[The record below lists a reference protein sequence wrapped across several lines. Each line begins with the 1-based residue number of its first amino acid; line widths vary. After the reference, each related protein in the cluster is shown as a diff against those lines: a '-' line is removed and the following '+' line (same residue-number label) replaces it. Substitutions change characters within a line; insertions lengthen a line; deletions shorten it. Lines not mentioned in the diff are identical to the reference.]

1 MYQCT
6 LLLLCFSDYQPNPSL
21 GEKEPA
27 VETTL
32 DGPDP
37 RLDPDRSPF
46 VPAGKSEQA
55 TASLTLKEKKRMFLS
70 GIRVVRDIP
79 LDLQA
84 TIHAGRSIPRDPRQP
99 FRSTVAEMDLELD
112 QAESEEA
119 RKAAV
124 DFEKGSRNQDDD
136 RQEQQEVQMKSAAD
150 DSEISSGHAAEVT
163 PSSSG
168 QTSGVPLELKDG
180 GQCSMPGVV
189 RETDGKTPIN
199 SKDAASTRSDL
210 PDYAGQSSKERPGEH
225 EGSDSKSSTLIIMP
239 RKEAPLA
246 SVSTDETEEGKEMPR
261 GRKRPFE
268 YGGASLDTGKKPRLA
283 SPEEAHVHSLADSSK
298 CGVDACCRQLKLIKK
313 IDCYKKETL
322 HKRSRQACMG
332 SAYKDRQDRKDSS
345 GQNPGEE
352 ENGAI
357 GEKGRDVGD
366 LESLDT
372 RMDSR
377 PKPSHNAQST
387 GVGDKFSRLR
397 DALNE
402 ELLNDLLQLDPE
414 PDCAEQIP
422 ASVNRRCASAVS
434 VETSSLPQGSEVEV
448 GTFKKPSLNPASTP
462 PDKDQREPKDASPT
476 NSLSEFGTAVN
487 EGKMKKTE
495 GCGAG
500 VVTTQELRCEMKQ
513 DFLGDTT
520 EQTTQPSPAAL
531 NKPVTHAVNCSVSSS
546 EDESR
551 TGVLSESIARVVSC
565 SVSSSEDESRTG
577 VLSESTKS
585 RTGVLSESAKSR
597 TGVLSESTKS
607 RTGVLSESTKSRTGV
622 LSESTKSRT
631 GVLSESAKSR
641 TGVLSEST
649 KSRTGV
655 LSESAKSR
663 TGVLSESAKSRTGVL
678 SESAKSRTGVLS
690 ESAKSRTGVLS
701 ESVAGVVTCSRS
713 SSEGGTKAGVVN
725 DSLSASEAEG
735 VGALQDGQSH
745 PGIKEESSVL
755 GYVQDD
761 TLFTQEQ
768 EPLEPEVSR
777 QEPLEPEVSRQ
788 EPLEPEVSRQEP
800 LEPEVSQVQDPAV
813 FSTFM
818 YISDKNIDGSFLA
831 ASLHAEKVVTT
842 GKDMLSARQD
852 AQGEN
857 SGADYVYSSSGTE
870 RGGCGIETVVSASLG
885 SAVVSQSRS
894 TTVIPS
900 SEIQTTPWNKIPTI
914 VSPRNTLPDSGVY
927 PPVGQTPTLWMPS
940 EGASQRLSATAVNPS
955 PISHHSCQGNAGLSQ
970 MFTSGSP
977 AIIQNVASHTS
988 GERMLNLGV
997 GVTRYAYRPHYGS
1010 VSGTVGPY
1018 VGQPVGQQFS
1028 LQRGALL
1035 NSSAGVNT
1043 ESQLRS
1049 GCHSPFP
1056 GGLPSG
1062 LQVPLQQLVT
1072 GLPSNNT
1079 ARTGTPWGAPLGN
1092 AAGGSAIWP
1101 VPVIQNSGNMVRQ
1114 TDMAHMIPANVA
1126 ASNKA
1131 DCGTSA
1137 RTMTGCSFLPMG
1149 LRQGTAGNGAASNKA
1164 DCGTS
1169 ARTMTGC
1176 SFLPMGLRQGTAGN
1190 GAASSAA
1197 LVRNV
1202 AVVDWS
1208 QRGAHQG
1215 LTRADGRIDSA
1226 QSPGSAPPRLPDA
1239 AGVEAAWPCC
1249 SFQ

>member
-6 LLLLCFSDYQPNPSL
+6 LLLLHFSDYQPNPSL

-55 TASLTLKEKKRMFLS
+55 TASLTPKEKKRLFLS

-99 FRSTVAEMDLELD
+99 FRSTVAEMDMELD

-119 RKAAV
+119 AKAAV
-124 DFEKGSRNQDDD
+124 DFEKGSRNRDDD

-150 DSEISSGHAAEVT
+150 DSEISLGRAAEVT

-168 QTSGVPLELKDG
+168 QASGVPLQLKDG

-210 PDYAGQSSKERPGEH
+210 PDYTGQSSKERPAEH
-225 EGSDSKSSTLIIMP
+225 EGSDSKSSTLINMP
-239 RKEAPLA
+239 RKEASLA
-246 SVSTDETEEGKEMPR
+246 SVSTDETEEGKEMSR

-268 YGGASLDTGKKPRLA
+268 YGGASLDTGKKPRRA
-283 SPEEAHVHSLADSSK
+283 SPEEAHVHSLADGSK
-298 CGVDACCRQLKLIKK
+298 CGVDACCWQLKLVKK
-313 IDCYKKETL
+313 IGSYKKETL
-322 HKRSRQACMG
+322 HKRSRHACMG
-332 SAYKDRQDRKDSS
+332 NVYKDRHDGKGSS

-352 ENGAI
+352 ENGAV
-357 GEKGRDVGD
+357 GENGRDVAD

-377 PKPSHNAQST
+377 TKPSHNAQST
-387 GVGDKFSRLR
+387 GISDKFSSMR

-434 VETSSLPQGSEVEV
+434 VETSSLPQGSAVEV

-462 PDKDQREPKDASPT
+462 RDKDQKEPKDTSPA

-500 VVTTQELRCEMKQ
+500 VVTTQELRCEMKE
-513 DFLGDTT
+513 DFLGDTA
-520 EQTTQPSPAAL
+520 EQTTRPNPTAL
-531 NKPVTHAVNCSVSSS
+531 NEPVTQAINCSLSSTEDKARTGVLSESVAGVINCSASSS

-551 TGVLSESIARVVSC
+551 TGVLSES
-565 SVSSSEDESRTG
+565 
-577 VLSESTKS
+577 
-585 RTGVLSESAKSR
+585 AK
-597 TGVLSESTKS
+597 
-607 RTGVLSESTKSRTGV
+607 
-622 LSESTKSRT
+622 
-631 GVLSESAKSR
+631 A
-641 TGVLSEST
+641 
-649 KSRTGV
+649 
-655 LSESAKSR
+655 
-663 TGVLSESAKSRTGVL
+663 
-678 SESAKSRTGVLS
+678 
-690 ESAKSRTGVLS
+690 RTGVLS
-701 ESVAGVVTCSRS
+701 ESVAGVVTCSVS
-713 SSEGGTKAGVVN
+713 SSEGGTEAGAVT
-725 DSLSASEAEG
+725 DSLSASEVEG
-735 VGALQDGQSH
+735 VGDLQDGQSR
-745 PGIKEESSVL
+745 PGIEEESSVL

-761 TLFTQEQ
+761 TLLTQEQ

-777 QEPLEPEVSRQ
+777 QEPLEPEVSK
-788 EPLEPEVSRQEP
+788 QEP

-813 FSTFM
+813 CSTFM
-818 YISDKNIDGSFLA
+818 YISDKNTDGSFLA
-831 ASLHAEKVVTT
+831 ASLRAEKVVTT

-857 SGADYVYSSSGTE
+857 SGTDYVYSSSGTE
-870 RGGCGIETVVSASLG
+870 HGGCVIETVVSAGLG

-894 TTVIPS
+894 TTIVSS
-900 SEIQTTPWNKIPTI
+900 SEIQTAPWNKIPTI
-914 VSPRNTLPDSGVY
+914 VSPRSTLPDSSVH
-927 PPVGQTPTLWMPS
+927 PPVGPTPTLWMPS
-940 EGASQRLSATAVNPS
+940 EGASQGLSATTVNPS
-955 PISHHSCQGNAGLSQ
+955 PVSHHSCQGNAGLSQ

-977 AIIQNVASHTS
+977 AVIQNVASHTS
-988 GERMLNLGV
+988 GERMLNFGV
-997 GVTRYAYRPHYGS
+997 GVTRYAYQPHYGS
-1010 VSGTVGPY
+1010 VSGTVGLY

-1028 LQRGALL
+1028 PQRGALL
-1035 NSSAGVNT
+1035 NSPAGVNT
-1043 ESQLRS
+1043 GSRLRS

-1062 LQVPLQQLVT
+1062 VQVPLQQLVT
-1072 GLPSNNT
+1072 GLPSNNAT
-1079 ARTGTPWGAPLGN
+1079 RTGTPWGAPLGN
-1092 AAGGSAIWP
+1092 VAGGSAVWQ
-1101 VPVIQNSGNMVRQ
+1101 VPVIQNSGSMVRQ

-1126 ASNKA
+1126 AGNEA
-1131 DCGTSA
+1131 DWGTSA
-1137 RTMTGCSFLPMG
+1137 RTMTGCSFQPMG
-1149 LRQGTAGNGAASNKA
+1149 LRQGTAGNGA
-1164 DCGTS
+1164 D
-1169 ARTMTGC
+1169 
-1176 SFLPMGLRQGTAGN
+1176 
-1190 GAASSAA
+1190 SSAA

-1202 AVVDWS
+1202 AMVDWS
-1208 QRGAHQG
+1208 KRGAHQG

-1239 AGVEAAWPCC
+1239 AGVEAAWPYC

>member
-6 LLLLCFSDYQPNPSL
+6 LLLLHFSDYQPNPSL

-55 TASLTLKEKKRMFLS
+55 TASLTPKEKKRLFLS

-84 TIHAGRSIPRDPRQP
+84 TIHAGRSIPRDPRQLL
-99 FRSTVAEMDLELD
+99 RSTVAEMDMELD

-119 RKAAV
+119 AKAAV
-124 DFEKGSRNQDDD
+124 DFEKGSRNRDDD

-150 DSEISSGHAAEVT
+150 DSEISSGRAVEVT

-168 QTSGVPLELKDG
+168 QTSGVLLQLKDG

-210 PDYAGQSSKERPGEH
+210 PDYTGQSSKERPAEH
-225 EGSDSKSSTLIIMP
+225 EGSDSKSSTLINMP
-239 RKEAPLA
+239 RKEASLT
-246 SVSTDETEEGKEMPR
+246 SVSTDETEEGKEMSR
-261 GRKRPFE
+261 GRKHPFK

-283 SPEEAHVHSLADSSK
+283 SPEEAHVHSLADGSK
-298 CGVDACCRQLKLIKK
+298 CGVDACCWQLKLVKK
-313 IDCYKKETL
+313 IGSYKKETL
-322 HKRSRQACMG
+322 HKRSRHACMG
-332 SAYKDRQDRKDSS
+332 NAYKDRHDRKGSS

-352 ENGAI
+352 ENSAI
-357 GEKGRDVGD
+357 GENGRDVAD

-377 PKPSHNAQST
+377 TKPSHNAQST
-387 GVGDKFSRLR
+387 GISDKFSSMR

-434 VETSSLPQGSEVEV
+434 VETSSLPQGSAVEV

-462 PDKDQREPKDASPT
+462 RGKDQKEPKDTSPP

-500 VVTTQELRCEMKQ
+500 VVTTQELRCEMKE
-513 DFLGDTT
+513 DFLGDTA
-520 EQTTQPSPAAL
+520 EQTTRPNPTAL
-531 NKPVTHAVNCSVSSS
+531 NEPVTQAVNCSLSSTEDKARTGVLSKSVAGVINCSVSSS

-551 TGVLSESIARVVSC
+551 TGVLSES
-565 SVSSSEDESRTG
+565 
-577 VLSESTKS
+577 
-585 RTGVLSESAKSR
+585 AK
-597 TGVLSESTKS
+597 
-607 RTGVLSESTKSRTGV
+607 
-622 LSESTKSRT
+622 
-631 GVLSESAKSR
+631 A
-641 TGVLSEST
+641 
-649 KSRTGV
+649 
-655 LSESAKSR
+655 
-663 TGVLSESAKSRTGVL
+663 
-678 SESAKSRTGVLS
+678 
-690 ESAKSRTGVLS
+690 RTGVLS
-701 ESVAGVVTCSRS
+701 ESVAGVVTCSVS
-713 SSEGGTKAGVVN
+713 SSEGGTEAGAVT
-725 DSLSASEAEG
+725 DSLSASEVEG
-735 VGALQDGQSH
+735 VGDLQDGQSR
-745 PGIKEESSVL
+745 PGIEEESSVL

-761 TLFTQEQ
+761 TLLTQE
-768 EPLEPEVSR
+768 
-777 QEPLEPEVSRQ
+777 Q

-813 FSTFM
+813 CSTFM
-818 YISDKNIDGSFLA
+818 YISDKNTDGSFLA
-831 ASLHAEKVVTT
+831 ASLRAEKVVTT

-857 SGADYVYSSSGTE
+857 SGTDYVYSSSGTE
-870 RGGCGIETVVSASLG
+870 HGGCVIETVVSASLG

-894 TTVIPS
+894 TAIVS
-900 SEIQTTPWNKIPTI
+900 SREIQTAPWNKIPTI
-914 VSPRNTLPDSGVY
+914 VSPRSTLPDSSVH
-927 PPVGQTPTLWMPS
+927 PPVGPTPTLWMPS
-940 EGASQRLSATAVNPS
+940 EGASQGLSATTVNPS

-977 AIIQNVASHTS
+977 AVIQNVASHTS
-988 GERMLNLGV
+988 GERMLNFGV
-997 GVTRYAYRPHYGS
+997 GVTRYAYQPHYGS
-1010 VSGTVGPY
+1010 VSGTVGLY

-1028 LQRGALL
+1028 PQRGALL
-1035 NSSAGVNT
+1035 NSPAGVNT
-1043 ESQLRS
+1043 GSRLRS

-1056 GGLPSG
+1056 GGLPTG
-1062 LQVPLQQLVT
+1062 VQVPLQQLVT
-1072 GLPSNNT
+1072 GLPSNNAT
-1079 ARTGTPWGAPLGN
+1079 RTGTPWGAPLGN
-1092 AAGGSAIWP
+1092 VAGGSAVWQ
-1101 VPVIQNSGNMVRQ
+1101 VPVIQNSGSMVRQ

-1126 ASNKA
+1126 AGNEA
-1131 DCGTSA
+1131 DWGTSA
-1137 RTMTGCSFLPMG
+1137 RTVTGCSFQPMG
-1149 LRQGTAGNGAASNKA
+1149 LRQGTVGNGP
-1164 DCGTS
+1164 D
-1169 ARTMTGC
+1169 
-1176 SFLPMGLRQGTAGN
+1176 
-1190 GAASSAA
+1190 SSAA

-1202 AVVDWS
+1202 AMVDWS
-1208 QRGAHQG
+1208 KRGAHQG
-1215 LTRADGRIDSA
+1215 LTRAVGRIDSA

-1239 AGVEAAWPCC
+1239 AGVEAAWPYC